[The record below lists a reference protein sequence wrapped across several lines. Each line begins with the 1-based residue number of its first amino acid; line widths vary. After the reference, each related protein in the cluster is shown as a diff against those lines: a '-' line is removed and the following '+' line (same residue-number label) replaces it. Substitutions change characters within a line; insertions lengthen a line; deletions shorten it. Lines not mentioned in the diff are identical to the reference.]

1 MESTRITGHQILT
14 WQQAC
19 GLLAN
24 EETLLAGGAAIRE
37 RAYTVDTTWAAA
49 EEYYYA
55 HATASRAQIRKTG
68 QQNQIGWW
76 DPATKTHTDNPTH
89 ARGILVCQ
97 MYLNQDRKCAYT
109 GTGPYS
115 ILDFQVEHIEPN
127 GGDHPDNMLLVVYNV
142 NENRKQ
148 SSMEEFIARWR
159 KRAFKGMEEYKKWYD
174 DTMKASAKGQKE
186 KVKILNMDEEEL
198 RTFAP
203 TCAKKYHKYM
213 WRNIGMSS
221 LQPFR
226 LTKAGVARAGG
237 SQGNYKEV
245 LNTVLNEHL
254 YGNKRL
260 ADAIFHAVRSG
271 ADRYVR
277 GFINNTDYIK
287 IMCDAIELS
296 NHQAVEYNR
305 EKFTAKVLRNTYSWP
320 HLSNKK

>member
-14 WQQAC
+14 WQQVQ

-24 EETLLAGGAAIRE
+24 EETLLSGGAAIRE
-37 RAYTVDTTWAAA
+37 KAYTVDTTWAAA
-49 EEYYYA
+49 EEYYHA
-55 HATASRAQIRKTG
+55 HSTADRALIRKTG

-76 DPATKTHTDNPTH
+76 DPATQTHTDNPTH

-97 MYLNQDRKCAYT
+97 MYLNQDCKCAYT

-148 SSMEEFIARWR
+148 STMEGFIARWR
-159 KRAFKGMEEYKKWYD
+159 KRASKGMEEYNTWYD

-186 KVKILNMDEEEL
+186 KVKILSMDEEEL
-198 RTFAP
+198 KTFAP
-203 TCAKKYHKYM
+203 ICAKKYHKYM

-226 LTKAGVARAGG
+226 LTKKGVARAGG

-245 LNTVLNEHL
+245 LNTVLQEYL
-254 YGNKRL
+254 YGDKNL
-260 ADAIFHAVRSG
+260 AAQIFHTVRSG

-277 GFINNTDYIK
+277 GFINNTDYVEM
-287 IMCDAIELS
+287 MCAAIELS
-296 NHQAVEYNR
+296 NHVAVEYNR
-305 EKFTAKVLRNTYSWP
+305 EKFTTKVLRNTYSWP
-320 HLSNKK
+320 HLSK